1 MSDRDRNEAL
11 VHTGQAIGWYRCD
24 GKDCP
29 ICGLAEEDPCPLCGL
44 PNKDFHFIG
53 KLGASFSHRP
63 VISDREARIRRSL
76 DALNQESPTKLS
88 TAEWKAVVE
97 DRDPASVPTP
107 ASDFATWYE
116 SYDDSSA
123 YDKGM
128 EDAFNA
134 GEKAERDRILRE
146 VAAAIRKAKEER
158 GEHALDFLG
167 EYMPELGAKLREL
180 AAGAAK
186 G

>member
-1 MSDRDRNEAL
+1 MNDRDRNEAL

-29 ICGLAEEDPCPLCGL
+29 ICGLVEEDPCPICGL

-63 VISDREARIRRSL
+63 V
-76 DALNQESPTKLS
+76 T
-88 TAEWKAVVE
+88 TA
-97 DRDPASVPTP
+97 PVPTP

-158 GEHALDFLG
+158 GEHALDFIG